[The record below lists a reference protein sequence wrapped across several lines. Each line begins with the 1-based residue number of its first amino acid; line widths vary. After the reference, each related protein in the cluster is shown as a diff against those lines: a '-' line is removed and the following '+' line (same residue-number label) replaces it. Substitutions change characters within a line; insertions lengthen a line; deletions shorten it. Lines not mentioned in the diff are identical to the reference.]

1 MSLYEGVIPNFSPAS
16 YCGFVI
22 QSSILLFIYLHDPI
36 QTSLQLNW
44 ARLVKY
50 CRCINKYSFLSF
62 ESWYVFYHCSAQFIM
77 KIRSHLTH
85 CIKRLW
91 EKKNPGSHTKGSWMR
106 CLRLPEEAKLCQYTV
121 IVRTRLNELTPPHR
135 QHAPFRLNRQRARLG
150 SDKRMSSQS
159 NVMFLNHLALVIK
172 ESVKEYPFKAGSER

>member
-1 MSLYEGVIPNFSPAS
+1 MSFYEGVIPNFSPAS

-91 EKKNPGSHTKGSWMR
+91 EKKKSWKSY
-106 CLRLPEEAKLCQYTV
+106 EGE
-121 IVRTRLNELTPPHR
+121 LNEVFTPAWRSKTVPMHS
-135 QHAPFRLNRQRARLG
+135 NRKDQTEWADT
-150 SDKRMSSQS
+150 SASTAC
-159 NVMFLNHLALVIK
+159 AL
-172 ESVKEYPFKAGSER
+172 SVKQTTSKTRKWQEDVLTE